1 MSTLCLI
8 FVPKLIVYYDPKLG
22 EKSFN
27 LKRVYSDS
35 MDSSTADVKIE
46 LGK

>member
-22 EKSFN
+22 EKSFSLRSVPSESAGSN
-27 LKRVYSDS
+27 AEVNVEIR
-35 MDSSTADVKIE
+35 
-46 LGK
+46 